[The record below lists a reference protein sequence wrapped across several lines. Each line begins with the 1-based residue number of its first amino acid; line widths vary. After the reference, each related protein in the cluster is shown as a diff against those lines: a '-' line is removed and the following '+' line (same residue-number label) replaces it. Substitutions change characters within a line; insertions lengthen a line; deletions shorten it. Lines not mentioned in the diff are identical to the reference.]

1 MNDKVTPKENG
12 RQYRSEQLQLIAE
25 IGQATSAYRDVD
37 KLLYD
42 MVYLIRDQLGFYYV
56 SIFFPVAD
64 RTHLT
69 LIEATGEIGQELK
82 QTKFHIP
89 FAVDSIIGWV
99 AVNQQARIAHNVGDD
114 PLYLQIAA
122 LSETRSEIALPLL
135 AQGELLGVL
144 DVQSRDVEK
153 FDGEDLA
160 ILQILANHVAVNI
173 DNAQLFALRE
183 ARLNETEA
191 LLNLNNLLTTTL
203 DVGEIYRRA
212 ARVFTQQLRVARC
225 AVSSWELEANTVTT
239 QAEFVYDLE
248 NDIVDQYEM
257 SMPSYDLSLHV
268 GTAELLKSL
277 IPVLRQADDPQ
288 LEQSERQILLDMD
301 QHYCLELPLVRGD
314 AAVGIVELYRTKNQ
328 RPFSNEDVQLA
339 QAMANQ
345 TAIAI
350 DNATLASEA
359 RARVAQLS
367 MLNRLSIALSLAPN
381 LADIFD
387 GARREIF
394 SLVEVTGMSIMILSP
409 DKQTLDWIYG
419 YEYGSEV
426 DLSSI
431 PPLSV
436 SQGFSGYV
444 VRTRRPLLVNAAE
457 VARMTQ
463 VLQPIQI
470 GAAPN
475 SWYGLPL
482 IVANELIGV
491 LAVENELDD
500 NAFSERD
507 IELLQILSGPVAI
520 AINNLLQLEA
530 VQNALAAQSEQ
541 RVQLQTAAEVAAATT
556 SILDLNELMQR
567 SVDLIQ
573 ERFNLYYTG
582 LFLISPDTNFA
593 VLRAGTGKAGQI
605 QIARQHQLKVGG
617 RSLIGGA
624 TNDGL
629 RRITQNVSLNEE
641 WLPNPVLP
649 DTRSELALPLRVRGR
664 IIGALTVQNVTANAF
679 SEELIGTLQTMADQL
694 AVAIENAQLLKLAEV
709 RTQRQLA
716 LNQISAQL
724 YRTADVNEIVRIG
737 LGALSHNF
745 NGRNVELILGNTSQT
760 HTED

>member
-144 DVQSRDVEK
+144 DVQSRDAEK

-350 DNATLASEA
+350 DNATLASKHG
-359 RARVAQLS
+359 RVW
-367 MLNRLSIALSLAPN
+367 PN
-381 LADIFD
+381 
-387 GARREIF
+387 
-394 SLVEVTGMSIMILSP
+394 
-409 DKQTLDWIYG
+409 
-419 YEYGSEV
+419 
-426 DLSSI
+426 
-431 PPLSV
+431 
-436 SQGFSGYV
+436 
-444 VRTRRPLLVNAAE
+444 
-457 VARMTQ
+457 
-463 VLQPIQI
+463 
-470 GAAPN
+470 
-475 SWYGLPL
+475 
-482 IVANELIGV
+482 
-491 LAVENELDD
+491 
-500 NAFSERD
+500 
-507 IELLQILSGPVAI
+507 
-520 AINNLLQLEA
+520 
-530 VQNALAAQSEQ
+530 
-541 RVQLQTAAEVAAATT
+541 
-556 SILDLNELMQR
+556 
-567 SVDLIQ
+567 
-573 ERFNLYYTG
+573 
-582 LFLISPDTNFA
+582 
-593 VLRAGTGKAGQI
+593 
-605 QIARQHQLKVGG
+605 
-617 RSLIGGA
+617 
-624 TNDGL
+624 
-629 RRITQNVSLNEE
+629 
-641 WLPNPVLP
+641 
-649 DTRSELALPLRVRGR
+649 
-664 IIGALTVQNVTANAF
+664 
-679 SEELIGTLQTMADQL
+679 
-694 AVAIENAQLLKLAEV
+694 
-709 RTQRQLA
+709 
-716 LNQISAQL
+716 
-724 YRTADVNEIVRIG
+724 
-737 LGALSHNF
+737 
-745 NGRNVELILGNTSQT
+745 
-760 HTED
+760 